1 MYDEGRVVDERKAP
15 AGVDPFTPSVARMYD
30 YYLNGKDNFAADR
43 EAAEKIIEIL
53 PNLPDIARGNREFL
67 IRAVTYLSRQGIRQF
82 LDVGAGLPTQRNVH
96 QVAQELATDSKVVY
110 VDNDPIV
117 LVHARAILAE
127 NERVL
132 AVEADMRDP
141 DALLRHPEI
150 REHIDFS
157 QPLAVLLLGVL
168 HFVPDDS
175 EAMKIVT
182 ALRDPLVPGGYLVVS
197 HGSLGELSED
207 QEKEGR
213 EVFSRTSVPGTT
225 SRSHDQILAFFDGL
239 DLVEPGVV
247 PLHEWRPVTDFPRVR
262 VGRAGA
268 LGGVALVR

>member
-1 MYDEGRVVDERKAP
+1 MDERKAP

-30 YYLNGKDNFAADR
+30 YYLGGKDNFAADR

-53 PNLPDIARGNREFL
+53 PNLPDIARENREFL

-96 QVAQELATDSKVVY
+96 QVAQELAPDSKVVY

-127 NERVL
+127 NDRVL

-168 HFVPDDS
+168 HFVPDDD
-175 EAMKIVT
+175 EAKKIVT
-182 ALRDPLVPGGYLVVS
+182 TLRDPLVPGGYLVVS

-207 QEKEGR
+207 QEEEGR
-213 EVFSRTSVPGTT
+213 KVFSRTSVPGTT

-247 PLHEWRPVTDFPRVR
+247 PLHEWRPDTDYPCVR
-262 VGRAGA
+262 EGKAGA